1 MRGRIGPRRR
11 SRLVWGLAWLAV
23 VLVFALQWFAYDAAR
38 GNADQLHHYLWWSF
52 YTWGVLTPVAV
63 KLAFRYPIDAATWK
77 HTLPLHLAAGVA
89 IVIIEISAEAALGTH
104 THPDASILDVVAHY
118 FGRHAQL
125 SVLTYWMIVAAVQ
138 IHHMR
143 DKARRRELRTAK
155 LEADLSAAQLEVLR
169 AQIHPHFLFNTLQAA
184 TTLVHDDPDGAEDV
198 LLRLSD
204 LLRVSFDEAHVH
216 EVSLERELEVLE
228 LYLGIQARRFGDRLR
243 FEVAVEPDVHDCMVP
258 PLILQPIVENA
269 IRHGIGRHK
278 GSDTVTIKG
287 GRDGEFLKLE
297 VRNLSGHL
305 DGAERQGVGLSNT
318 RARLGQLYGERKHL
332 ELRGLTPSGVAAEIV
347 LPLRAAEAT

>member
-1 MRGRIGPRRR
+1 MPGLVVRRR
-11 SRLVWGLAWLAV
+11 RLVWGLAWLAV
-23 VLVFALQWFAYDAAR
+23 VLVFAAQWFVYDAAR
-38 GNADQLHHYLWWSF
+38 GNADPFHRYLWWSF

-63 KLAFRYPIDAATWK
+63 KLAVRYRIDATTWK
-77 HTLPLHLAAGVA
+77 RTLPLHLAAGVA
-89 IVIIEISAEAALGTH
+89 IVIIEISAEAALGMQ
-104 THPDASILDVVAHY
+104 THPDASMLDLVAHY

-138 IHHMR
+138 LYHVL

-155 LEADLSAAQLEVLR
+155 LEAELSAAQLEVLR

-184 TTLVHDDPDGAEDV
+184 TTLVHDDPDGAEDI
-198 LLRLSD
+198 LLRLGE
-204 LLRVSFDEAHVH
+204 LLRVSLDEANVH

-228 LYLGIQARRFGDRLR
+228 LYLGIQARRFGDRLH
-243 FEVAVEPDVHDCMVP
+243 FEVAVEPEVHGCMVP

-287 GRDGEFLKLE
+287 GRDGESLRLE

-305 DGAERQGVGLSNT
+305 GEGPRQGVGLANT
-318 RARLGQLYGERKHL
+318 RARLDQLYGDHQHL
-332 ELRGLTPSGVAAEIV
+332 ELRGLSPSGVSAEIV
-347 LPLRAAEAT
+347 LPLRARAEVA